1 MFGFEDE
8 ENDHADDDQEEEE
21 DDFAFCGSSLV
32 VCGLFKKV
40 RVSSCMYGYNKQF
53 G

>member
-1 MFGFEDE
+1 MFWFEYE

-32 VCGLFKKV
+32 IRGLFN
-40 RVSSCMYGYNKQF
+40 RAD
-53 G
+53 